1 MKPTITYR
9 VGFEHP
15 DVSSFISDRNPGFVP
30 VVKLGGSAFAFG
42 EVVAL
47 AEDENM
53 ARGFAE
59 WLNAVE
65 RAKARA

>member
-1 MKPTITYR
+1 MDDITYR
-9 VGFEHP
+9 VGFGS
-15 DVSSFISDRNPGFVP
+15 DSIRSFITDRNPGFVP
-30 VVKLGGSAFAFG
+30 VVRQGGSSPWALG

-47 AEDENM
+47 AEDEAM
-53 ARGFAE
+53 AQGFAD